1 MYSCFTSSN
10 IYRALVL
17 PGSILTLKVHVNQTQ
32 VPALPSVCGSE
43 GSREAQREEYSCCL
57 GGASPEASRRRWC
70 FELTLSVCA
79 CWGSRAG
86 KQSQAS
92 GVAGA
97 RLRARKVHR
106 AHSEVAEAA
115 VSMEGRGSKQ
125 GWPGARVRQVCSR
138 GGVWFS
144 GKPPSKPGP
153 ALQLKA
159 LLVVN
164 WKPP

>member
-1 MYSCFTSSN
+1 MNASLFRLSRISWWG
-10 IYRALVL
+10 R
-17 PGSILTLKVHVNQTQ
+17 QTHRLAIITWMGED
-32 VPALPSVCGSE
+32 PRGIHSTP
-43 GSREAQREEYSCCL
+43 REAQREEYSCCL